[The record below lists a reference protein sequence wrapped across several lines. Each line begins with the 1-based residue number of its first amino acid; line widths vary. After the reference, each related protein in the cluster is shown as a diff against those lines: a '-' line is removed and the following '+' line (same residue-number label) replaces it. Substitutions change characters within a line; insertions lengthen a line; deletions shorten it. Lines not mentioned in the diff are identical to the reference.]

1 MSRKIILR
9 SPLDPVALATKLRD
23 VLGDEKARPK
33 KGVTGHGSEQDMM
46 LFVYRPNIQTNMNV
60 RLTATMRP
68 DGSGTRIEGKIG
80 PASNVTFFMI
90 FWFGFLSIFL
100 VIAAFSAASGAPF
113 EFWGIFGGIPLA
125 MMVFGALLFRVGR
138 GPKGKDEKAIL
149 EFLARTVQ
157 AREA

>member
-1 MSRKIILR
+1 VGRKIVLH

-23 VLGDEKARPK
+23 VLGGEKAKPK

-60 RLTATMRP
+60 RLTATMQAE
-68 DGSGTRIEGKIG
+68 GSGTRIDGRIG
-80 PASNVTFFMI
+80 AAGSVTGFKI

-100 VIAAFSAASGAPF
+100 IAAGFAAYSGAPF
-113 EFWGIFGGIPLA
+113 EFWGMFGGIPLA
-125 MMVFGALLFRVGR
+125 MMIFGAVLFRVGR
-138 GPKGKDEKAIL
+138 GPNGKDEKAIL
-149 EFLARTVQ
+149 DFLARTVQ

>member
-1 MSRKIILR
+1 MSRKIILH

-23 VLGDEKARPK
+23 VLGGEKAKPK
-33 KGVTGHGSEQDMM
+33 KGVTGHGSEQEMM

-68 DGSGTRIEGKIG
+68 DGNGTRIEGKIG
-80 PASNVTFFMI
+80 PASNVTCFMI

-113 EFWGIFGGIPLA
+113 EFWGMFGGIPLA
-125 MMVFGALLFRVGR
+125 MMVFGAVLFRVGR

>member
-1 MSRKIILR
+1 MGRRIVLH
-9 SPLDPVALATKLRD
+9 SPLDPVTLAKKLRD
-23 VLGDEKARPK
+23 TLGGKDAKLKA
-33 KGVTGHGSEQDMM
+33 GVTGHGSEQEMM

-60 RLTATMRP
+60 RLTATMQP
-68 DGSGTRIEGKIG
+68 DGTGTRIEGKIG
-80 PASNVTFFMI
+80 PAGSVTGFKI

-100 VIAAFSAASGAPF
+100 VAAVIAAASGAPF

-149 EFLARTVQ
+149 DFLARTVQ

>member
-1 MSRKIILR
+1 MSRKIVLH
-9 SPLDPVALATKLRD
+9 SPLAPIALATRLRD
-23 VLGDEKARPK
+23 VLGDEKAKPK

-46 LFVYRPNIQTNMNV
+46 LFVYRPNVQTNMNV
-60 RLTATMRP
+60 RLTATMQP
-68 DGSGTRIEGKIG
+68 DGTGTRIEGKIG
-80 PASNVTFFMI
+80 QASNVTCFMI

-100 VIAAFSAASGAPF
+100 VVAGISAINGAPF
-113 EFWGIFGGIPLA
+113 EFWGPFGGIPLT
-125 MMVFGALLFRVGR
+125 MMVFGAALVRVGR

>member
-1 MSRKIILR
+1 MCRKIAR
-9 SPLDPVALATKLRD
+9 HSPLDPVTLAKKLRD
-23 VLGDEKARPK
+23 VLGGEEAKPKA
-33 KGVTGHGSEQDMM
+33 GVTGHGSEQDMM
-46 LFVYRPNIQTNMNV
+46 LFVYRTSVRTNMNV
-60 RLTATMRP
+60 RLVATMQP

-80 PASNVTFFMI
+80 PASNVTCFMI

-100 VIAAFSAASGAPF
+100 VIAAYSAASGAPF
-113 EFWGIFGGIPLA
+113 EFWGIFGGIPLS
-125 MMVFGALLFRVGR
+125 MMAFGALLFRVGR

>member
-1 MSRKIILR
+1 MGRKIVLH
-9 SPLDPVALATKLRD
+9 SPLDPVALATTLRD
-23 VLGDEKARPK
+23 VLGGEKAKPK
-33 KGVTGHGSEQDMM
+33 KGVTGHGSEQEMM
-46 LFVYRPNIQTNMNV
+46 LFVYRPNVQTNMNV

-68 DGSGTRIEGKIG
+68 DGTGTRIDGRIG
-80 PASNVTFFMI
+80 PSGSVKFFLI

-100 VIAAFSAASGAPF
+100 VVAGVAAMSGAPF
-113 EFWGIFGGIPLA
+113 EFWGMFGGIPLA
-125 MMVFGALLFRVGR
+125 MMVFGAVLFRVGR